1 MATRRV
7 AQSDNISNDDI
18 MGVLREFSDTPVTP
32 AEIAGELG
40 KGSETATAIFNKL
53 TAMEDAGM
61 VTGEGRGLSSKWSIG
76 GETPAPKLTNGRTL
90 RAGTSGAEVK
100 PKRKR
105 RTKAEME
112 AARAEAA
119 KKNAYN
125 ARVAETQDMDM
136 SQSAENALD
145 VMAKGEAPS
154 DEVNFPEL
162 RELLT
167 LSAPETPAKPIPA
180 VTPVKD
186 EKGENITVPVDYDDP
201 SKGRRELDASKGERV
216 IGETTYKRLPDS
228 TPLKGDA
235 AMGTVTVIPSAAS
248 LLSEGQS
255 LTLPAAPVVEPVK
268 PRTVILEL
276 HEPKNG
282 ECPGN
287 DIPECPEWCPVNVW
301 ELAHDANTE
310 SARKYWSKRVAQY
323 QADAQPNY
331 DANEDVPPF

>member
-105 RTKAEME
+105 RTTAEME

-125 ARVAETQDMDM
+125 ARVAESQDMDM
-136 SQSAENALD
+136 SQSAAT
-145 VMAKGEAPS
+145 S

-216 IGETTYKRLPDS
+216 IGETTFL
-228 TPLKGDA
+228 
-235 AMGTVTVIPSAAS
+235 PSAAS